1 MKPPWKGEEKVKQLN
16 NKTIM
21 NFYDFL
27 LPICICVIL
36 PVMIVWFVSRARQN
50 ETNRKAEIMLKA
62 IEKGQSIDPEI
73 FKSPRK
79 KSSIKQ
85 DLLDKLNGACITTLM
100 GAAFLL
106 LYIFKVTTYGF
117 ASFLPY
123 AGGAMLAVGI
133 GLFVSYFAGKKML
146 AKEIEAEE
154 KELLERK

>member
-1 MKPPWKGEEKVKQLN
+1 MLTQIIV
-16 NKTIM
+16 
-21 NFYDFL
+21 
-27 LPICICVIL
+27 PIFVCVIL
-36 PVMIVWFVSRARQN
+36 PVAVVFIVGRTKQN
-50 ETNRKAEIMLKA
+50 EINRKTEVMIKA
-62 IEKGQSIDPEI
+62 IENGQSIDPEI
-73 FKSPRK
+73 FKSTRK

-106 LYIFKVTTYGF
+106 LYIFKVTTFGF

-133 GLFVSYFAGKKML
+133 GLFISYFAGKKML

-154 KELLERK
+154 KELLENK